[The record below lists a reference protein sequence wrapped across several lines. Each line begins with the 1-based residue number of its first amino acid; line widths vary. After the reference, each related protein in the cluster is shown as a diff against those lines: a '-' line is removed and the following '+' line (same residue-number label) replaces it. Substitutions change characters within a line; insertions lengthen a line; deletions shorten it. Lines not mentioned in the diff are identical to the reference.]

1 MDEKNEKATTDE
13 KLAALIE
20 TAKIDGKYS
29 VYALSLLDLWK
40 LKAADL
46 ETAQKLHQ
54 KAMVKSPRSTFA
66 RQERFRSQS
75 FSPNR
80 SSPKKTI
87 TVRRA
92 VTPYSRTRRKNNLKR
107 FNRRVEDSLH
117 ERHTQSQRR
126 LVQLRQEQLR
136 RNYSGTPEICR
147 RSKKIV
153 EMKRGLKAPQTVF
166 ERLIEH
172 EAEQKARSIERRIM
186 SELLLRGENK
196 SNKISTRT
204 REELINHLHDEAM
217 NHKRMMKKY
226 YEHTN
231 YQGVQD
237 RPTINENSKKMT
249 NTDKAAIKARLLSP
263 KTKPPARVEKFF
275 PFQPT
280 LSKMTEEIMKK
291 TKGGRNTWARLYTSG
306 LEFQNRKKMRQ
317 EIQKKNERQQER
329 AQDKL
334 LQLKLGKVKIN
345 KWNKMLKKSQTA
357 RATREDYLQQRRDT
371 ALKLEMQA
379 CSFKPNIEHKT
390 KHSKVNITENVL
402 VRGRAGEQTHVERQK
417 SARDEKERS
426 LTKNLVD
433 GSGWTPE
440 TTTMKPFKLKSRARA
455 QEREQK
461 IRAANAST
469 NETYQTLHLFRPS

>member
-1 MDEKNEKATTDE
+1 MIEDEKNEKATTDE

-40 LKAADL
+40 LKAGEL
-46 ETAQKLHQ
+46 ETAQKMHL
-54 KAMVKSPRSTFA
+54 KASVNSPRSTFT

-75 FSPNR
+75 FSPKR
-80 SSPKKTI
+80 SPTKKKI

-92 VTPYSRTRRKNNLKR
+92 VTPYSRTRRRNNLKR

-117 ERHTQSQRR
+117 ERHSQSQRK
-126 LVQLRQEQLR
+126 LVQLREEQLR

-172 EAEQKARSIERRIM
+172 DAEQKARSMEKRIM
-186 SELLLRGENK
+186 SELLLRGEE
-196 SNKISTRT
+196 KISTRT
-204 REELINHLHDEAM
+204 REELISHLHDEAM

-226 YEHTN
+226 YEDTN

-237 RPTINENSKKMT
+237 KPTINKNSVKMT
-249 NTDKAAIKARLLSP
+249 STDRAAIKARLFSP
-263 KTKPPARVEKFF
+263 KTKPPAKVEKFF
-275 PFQPT
+275 PFQPQ
-280 LSKMTEEIMKK
+280 LSKMTEEIMRRS
-291 TKGGRNTWARLYTSG
+291 KGGRNTWTRLYSSG
-306 LEFQNRKKMRQ
+306 VEQRNRKKIRQ
-317 EIQKKNERQQER
+317 EMQKKSERKQEK
-329 AQDKL
+329 AQDKML
-334 LQLKLGKVKIN
+334 RLKLGKMKIN
-345 KWNKMLKKSQTA
+345 KWNRMLIKNQTA
-357 RATREDYLQQRRDT
+357 RAHREDCLQQKRDR
-371 ALKLEMQA
+371 ALKREMQA

-390 KHSKVNITENVL
+390 KHSKVHITENVL
-402 VRGRAGEQTHVERQK
+402 VRGRAGEQSHVERQK
-417 SARDEKERS
+417 CARDEKERS

-433 GSGWTPE
+433 GSGWTPQI
-440 TTTMKPFKLKSRARA
+440 TTIKPFKLKSGARA